1 MKRRMFNYTKEQ
13 EMGIKMRGRDM
24 LISAAAG
31 SGKTR
36 VLVDRIVD
44 MVVSDGISLKNML
57 VVTFT
62 RAAAGEMRAR
72 LEKALQEAI
81 VTYPDKSEFIQKELY
96 QLSECHIS
104 TMHAFCIN
112 ILREYFYLLDLSPK
126 FGLLSSS
133 EEAVLKNEA
142 LDQVLSQAYEAE
154 DEAFLDF
161 VRAYGG
167 HRSDKKLI
175 DMIFDLTNFLS
186 GIVDGDTWLENAL
199 KVYQNPSEE
208 DTFFHF
214 LVKTSQLQ
222 IDRLE
227 DSLKA
232 MGICLNDTL
241 PLEATQAHLK
251 TLLLD
256 QEVIE
261 MLKKALN
268 QDIKTYLDALSKVS
282 FSRLATAPKAY
293 KEMYSHVYQSF
304 KNLRDNE
311 LKKGVKDLQD
321 LVKDLDVE
329 KIREDRKILYPY
341 FLTLLRLTNE
351 YQATYALLK
360 KEENMLDFSDIEHLM
375 LKLLKD
381 DKVKKSIK
389 ERICYIF
396 FDEYQDANPIQEA
409 IVSALQG
416 ENNLFFVG
424 DVKQAIYRFRL
435 SDPSIFNAR
444 YKAYRENQDLGAL
457 IFLSKNFRSEPMILN
472 FANFIFSNLMME
484 DLGEVD
490 YTEEGQALIAG
501 KEEGEEKIPITLHLV
516 EKDEESEY
524 DEEVIEIAK
533 TIGQMH
539 QKGYAYRDIAILLRS
554 PRAKLKVFE
563 EVFKQAEIPYFTDNS
578 TVSFEN
584 VEVKRFLE
592 VLKCIAN
599 ASQDETLI
607 ATLLSPFGG
616 FDELDVAKV
625 RVGAPDSSFYGA
637 MVYFSDELAL
647 GKRLLAFQDKLSHWQ
662 RIFRDLPL
670 VEAGSYLL
678 EESGYGA
685 YLLASSNGQARY
697 ENVKAFVG
705 LMEEYDGFSH
715 LGLTGFLAYADTLVK
730 EKADTLSPA
739 MTLSE
744 ADDCVRIMSIHKSKG
759 LEFPVVFLADT
770 AKGFNFKESSSS
782 LVLESKLG
790 MAMNVVDLE
799 TKTYHKSFEKRILA
813 TYQRALTKSE
823 EVRLLYVAL
832 TRPIKELHWF
842 GKVSD
847 KEKALTN
854 ALDKSTLFGLY
865 QANSYLEWLLLILAK
880 DKVGKIV
887 FSGDNDLP
895 KSDYFSGE
903 KVLCLAEDDVELSES
918 KEKLVAALR
927 YEDALEKDITAK
939 LYYHYPY
946 QEETRK
952 PAKRT
957 VSDLKKDSYQ
967 VYLNEFQ
974 VSAHVSTKKEKEII
988 PPPKFLL
995 NEQALS
1001 PAQKGTLF
1009 HKVMALLP
1017 LEVLDE
1023 ASLETHLE
1031 NLVNKNFITVEE
1043 KTTLPIKRILAFYA
1057 SPLAGR
1063 IIVAESK
1070 DLVRRE
1076 ASFTMLYE
1084 NSGVD
1089 GQIDLF
1095 FEEEG
1100 QLILLDFKTD
1110 RRININ
1116 IYKKQME
1123 LYKMAL
1129 EEAFQKPVKEVWLYW
1144 LSHDKATLL

>member
-1 MKRRMFNYTKEQ
+1 MFNYTKEQ
-13 EMGIKMRGRDM
+13 ELGIKMRGRDM

-81 VTYPDKSEFIQKELY
+81 VAYPEKSEFIQKELY

-126 FGLLSSS
+126 FGLLSGS

-142 LDQVLSQAYEAE
+142 LNQVLTQAYEAE

-167 HRSDKKLI
+167 HRSDKKII
-175 DMIFDLTNFLS
+175 DMIFDLTNFLT
-186 GIVDGDTWLENAL
+186 GIVDGDAWLDSAL

-208 DTFFHF
+208 DVFFQF
-214 LVKTSQLQ
+214 LIKTSQLQ
-222 IDRLE
+222 LDRLE
-227 DSLKA
+227 ASLQA
-232 MGICLNDTL
+232 MENCLNESL
-241 PLEATQAHLK
+241 PPEATQAHHK
-251 TLLLD
+251 TLVLD
-256 QEVIE
+256 KAVLEDLQ
-261 MLKKALN
+261 KALN
-268 QDIKTYLDALSKVS
+268 KDIKTYLDALSKVS

-293 KEMYSHVYQSF
+293 KEMYGDVYQTF

-311 LKKGVKDLQD
+311 LKKGVKQLQA
-321 LVKDLDVE
+321 LVQNLDVE
-329 KIREDRKILYPY
+329 KIREDREILYPY
-341 FLTLLRLTNE
+341 FLTLFRLTND
-351 YQATYALLK
+351 YKTAYTLLK
-360 KEENMLDFSDIEHLM
+360 KEENKLDFSDIEHLM
-375 LKLLKD
+375 LKLLED

-409 IVSALQG
+409 IVCALQG

-444 YKAYRENQDLGAL
+444 YKAYKENQDLGAL
-457 IFLSKNFRSEPMILN
+457 VFLSKNFRSEPTILN

-516 EKDEESEY
+516 EKDEESDY

-539 QKGYAYRDIAILLRS
+539 QKGYNYRDIAILLRS
-554 PRAKLKVFE
+554 PRAKLKAFE

-616 FDELDVAKV
+616 FDELDVAKI
-625 RVGAPDSSFYGA
+625 RVGASESSFYGA

-662 RIFRDLPL
+662 SIFCDLPL

-697 ENVKAFVG
+697 ENVKAFIG
-705 LMEEYDGFSH
+705 LMEEYDSFSH
-715 LGLTGFLAYADTLVK
+715 LGLIGFLAYADTLIK

-770 AKGFNFKESSSS
+770 AKGFNFKDSSSS

-790 MAMNVVDLE
+790 MAMNVVDLK

-813 TYQRALTKSE
+813 TYQHALTKSE

-847 KEKALTN
+847 KEKALSN

-880 DKVGKIV
+880 DEVGKIV
-887 FSGDNDLP
+887 FSGENYLP
-895 KSDYFSGE
+895 NSNYFSGE
-903 KVLCLAEDDVELSES
+903 QVLCLTEDRLELLEG
-918 KEKLVAALR
+918 KEKLVETLTH
-927 YEDALEKDITAK
+927 EKTLEEDITTK
-939 LYYHYPY
+939 LYYRYPY
-946 QEETRK
+946 QEETEK
-952 PAKRT
+952 SAKRT

-988 PPPKFLL
+988 PPPKFLS
-995 NEQALS
+995 NETALS

-1017 LEVLDE
+1017 LEALNKE
-1023 ASLETHLE
+1023 SLEAHLE
-1031 NLVNKNFITVEE
+1031 NLVKKNFITVEE
-1043 KTTLPIKRILAFYA
+1043 KNILPIKQILAFYDT
-1057 SPLAGR
+1057 SLAER
-1063 IIVAESK
+1063 IILAESK
-1070 DLVRRE
+1070 HLVRRE

-1100 QLILLDFKTD
+1100 HLILLDFKTD
-1110 RRININ
+1110 KRINHN

-1144 LSHDKATLL
+1144 LSHNKATLL